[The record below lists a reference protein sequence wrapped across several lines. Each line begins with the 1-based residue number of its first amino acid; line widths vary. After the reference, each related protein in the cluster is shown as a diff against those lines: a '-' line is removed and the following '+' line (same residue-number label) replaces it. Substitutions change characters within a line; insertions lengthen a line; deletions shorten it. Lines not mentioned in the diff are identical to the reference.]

1 MRITILAWMTPRYA
15 MLWRNISDDVSFTL
29 SKYVRAL
36 LLLSLATLVAYG
48 VAFSLMGVS
57 YALVLAA
64 VAALLEFIPVVGPL
78 GALVGTIAIA
88 ALTGSDSLLL
98 LFGFIVAYRIVQDYV
113 LSPYL
118 MSEGV
123 EVSPLLVIVG
133 LLLGDE
139 IGGVP
144 GIFLVV
150 TLMATLRIVVGHAW
164 AAHQALVKLRASQ

>member
-1 MRITILAWMTPRYA
+1 VLIPVLSFSLIKEGPTMRITILAWMTPRYA

-78 GALVGTIAIA
+78 GHWLAPSPLRHLPVRTACFCY
-88 ALTGSDSLLL
+88 SDLLL
-98 LFGFIVAYRIVQDYV
+98 HTASFRITC
-113 LSPYL
+113 SAP
-118 MSEGV
+118 
-123 EVSPLLVIVG
+123 
-133 LLLGDE
+133 
-139 IGGVP
+139 
-144 GIFLVV
+144 
-150 TLMATLRIVVGHAW
+150 T
-164 AAHQALVKLRASQ
+164 